1 MPSVVVDVARPIDR
15 VWRAFTNARLF
26 SAWMPGLRRATIVDE
41 TNGLPAEV
49 TFEFSTS
56 LTYSLAY
63 TYDLAEHLVRWEPR
77 LGARDAVRGTAQ
89 LEATETGGTR
99 ITYKLEQGAARTTGD
114 LVLGGP
120 HAIVGAFVR
129 WIEAQP

>member
-1 MPSVVVDVARPIDR
+1 MPSVVVEVARPLDR

-26 SAWMPGLRRATIVDE
+26 SAWMPGLRRATIVAEDE
-41 TNGLPAEV
+41 GLPTEV
-49 TFEFSTS
+49 VFDFSTS
-56 LTYSLAY
+56 LTYSLRY
-63 TYDLAEHLVRWEPR
+63 TYDLAQHEVRWEPR

-89 LEATETGGTR
+89 LAATESGTR

-114 LVLGGP
+114 LVLGGS
-120 HAIVGAFVR
+120 HAVIGAFVR

>member
-1 MPSVVVDVARPIDR
+1 MPSVVVEVARPLDS

-26 SAWMPGLRRATIVDE
+26 AAWMPGLRRANVVAE
-41 TNGLPAEV
+41 ENGLPTEV
-49 TFEFSTS
+49 VFDFSTS
-56 LTYSLAY
+56 LNYSLRY
-63 TYDLAEHLVRWEPR
+63 TYDLAQHAVHWEPR

-89 LEATETGGTR
+89 LSATETGTR

-129 WIEAQP
+129 WIEAQT